1 MDDLQSYST
10 VIEHLHKCNRPHHLL
25 LGNGF
30 SIAYDGK
37 IFSYNALNKTI
48 MQSNEDDLKNV
59 FNIFNTQNFELVMQQ
74 LDNFGKISK
83 LLKAPDDFVA
93 KIANISTK
101 LKDQLIDAITL
112 LHPEQVFDVPEK
124 KSKSCASFINE
135 YLDNNGHVFS
145 TNYDLLLYWILMRNN
160 SDKCID
166 GFGRDAENFDDETF
180 VKEEDIEYSELRWGK
195 HKKEQNIHYLH
206 GALPIFDDGIDIVKE
221 EYDQSSWLLDKIKER
236 INRGQYPV
244 FVTAGDGDQ
253 KLNHIM
259 HNSYLSFCYDK
270 LCNIDGSLIVF
281 GFGFGDYDKHIIKA
295 INIAARKE
303 FPRLNSVYIG
313 IFSEADYEHI
323 QAVRPLIKCKVNL
336 YDAKTANIW
345 AKQ

>member
-1 MDDLQSYST
+1 MNDLKSYSA
-10 VIEHLHKCNRPHHLL
+10 VIEHLHKPYRPHHLL

-30 SIAYDGK
+30 SIAYDRK
-37 IFSYNALNKTI
+37 IFSYNALNQTI
-48 MQSNEDDLKNV
+48 MQSKEKELKEI

-83 LLKAPDDFVA
+83 VLKAPDDFVA

-124 KSKSCASFINE
+124 ESKSCASFINE
-135 YLDNNGHVFS
+135 YLDNSGHVFS
-145 TNYDLLLYWILMRNN
+145 TNYDLLLYWILMRNS

-166 GFGRDAENFDDETF
+166 GFGRDAENFDDGTF

-195 HKKEQNIHYLH
+195 HKEEQNVHYLH
-206 GALPIFDDGIDIVKE
+206 GALPIFDDGIDIIKE

-236 INRGQYPV
+236 ITKGQYPV
-244 FVTAGDGDQ
+244 FVTAGNGDQ

-270 LCNIDGSLIVF
+270 LCNIVGSLIVF

-295 INIAARKE
+295 INIAAKKK

-323 QAVRPLIKCKVNL
+323 QAIRPQIKCKVNF